1 MEFRNRDP
9 QLQSL
14 NEHYK
19 RRGATFMVVYG
30 RRRIGKTVLLRHWIE
45 KHLSGQH
52 LLWTAHRSTSEVLLA
67 AFSEAV
73 AKVTPGVHTSIRFP
87 NWSALFEQLF
97 SIASSRRLVVVIDE
111 FPYLVECAPEIP
123 SLLQKLWDK
132 HKENSH
138 IFLILCGSHF
148 HMMHEQFVSRQKPLY
163 GRVTESLVLDEIA
176 PEDLGLFLPR
186 YSPEQIVET
195 YSVIGGIPG
204 YLELWDDRTPV
215 FRNIEQRILSGTTF
229 FSQEATVLIQ
239 DEIAEPRTYLA
250 ILEAM
255 GAKRCVPSELAR
267 ATGIAINHMGKYLRT
282 LLDLRF
288 IRRILSEDVKQRTQ
302 TRMSRYEIRD
312 PFLRF
317 HFQFIYPH
325 ADLVEQKR
333 RSRLS
338 ELVHANFD
346 SYVGHTAYEELARR
360 RIARLGDEQKLPFVP
375 DYVGRAWT
383 RHAELDVVAVG
394 WKQKSVLIGECKW
407 QSGRMTDAILEGL
420 IARAGKLPNFAS
432 FKKSYALFSKTG
444 FSASLE
450 KRSSAENILL
460 FNGAKLEMLTPS

>member
-1 MEFRNRDP
+1 MEFRNRDRH
-9 QLQSL
+9 LQILNQHYERRQASL
-14 NEHYK
+14 
-19 RRGATFMVVYG
+19 MVVYG

-45 KHLSGQH
+45 NQLSGQH
-52 LLWTAHRSTSEVLLA
+52 LLWTAHRSTSDVLLA
-67 AFSEAV
+67 GFSEAV
-73 AKVTPGVHTSIRFP
+73 ATVTPGVHTQVRFA
-87 NWSALFEQLF
+87 NWPALFEQLF
-97 SIASSRRLVVVIDE
+97 KLAADRRLVVVIDE

-132 HKENSH
+132 HKDKSR

-148 HMMHEQFVSRQKPLY
+148 HMMHEQFASQQKPLY

-195 YSVIGGIPG
+195 YSVIGGVPA
-204 YLELWDDRTPV
+204 YLELWDDRHPV
-215 FRNIEQRILSGTTF
+215 FKNIDERILSGRTF
-229 FSQEATVLIQ
+229 FSQEATLLIQ
-239 DEIAEPRTYLA
+239 DELAEPRTYLA

-255 GAKRCVPSELAR
+255 GANRCAPAELAR
-267 ATGIAINHMGKYLRT
+267 KTGIAINHMGKYLRT

-288 IRRILSEDVKQRTQ
+288 IRRILSEDVKHRTQ

-317 HFQFIYPH
+317 HFQYVYPH

-333 RSRLS
+333 LSRLG
-338 ELVHANFD
+338 EIVRTNFD

-360 RIARLGDEQKLPFVP
+360 QIARLGDGQKLPFVP

-394 WKQKSVLIGECKW
+394 WKQRCVLIGECKW
-407 QSGRMTDAILEGL
+407 ETERVTDAVLESL
-420 IARAGKLPNFAS
+420 ITRAENFPNFAG
-432 FKKSYALFSKTG
+432 FKKSYTLFSKSG
-444 FSASLE
+444 FSAPLQ
-450 KRSSAENILL
+450 RRASSENILL
-460 FNGAKLEMLTPS
+460 FSGGKLELN